1 VVAYFV
7 LLLQTRYA
15 GRYVASVFVII
26 ALVLFV
32 YYFPIWV
39 GMPIS
44 RDGYYARMWLQVG
57 GLRSWI

>member
-1 VVAYFV
+1 M
-7 LLLQTRYA
+7 LLLRTSYA
-15 GRYVASVFVII
+15 GRYVAGVFVLV

-44 RDGYYARMWLQVG
+44 RDGYYARMWLQAG